1 MSITREYAIQTQL
14 WEYLMNSSYNM
25 RRDLAGLVAMRE
37 LLPTQNLTE
46 SQRETLTKRINR
58 YIGRIRS

>member
-1 MSITREYAIQTQL
+1 MSITREYAIQMQL
-14 WEYLMNSSYNM
+14 WEHLMDSSYNM

-46 SQRETLTKRINR
+46 SQRETLTKRINK